1 MLHNPR
7 GALTPP
13 CPRSLRRCHRRPLA
27 PRLLRGRQ
35 PRALQGR
42 VPKIRPLLHRLQV
55 RHPPTPKKFWGHPWG
70 WSLSVPVPAA
80 SRTRRNSSNSSWT
93 GCTWRST
100 GRAGAPP
107 ASCRTHGDPRPWRT
121 PKRSGEGGGEGRWGG
136 GTPILGITHPRC
148 RPRSDDERANQM
160 WKRYLE
166 REDSKIVGELWDWG
180 CPPHVPGTPKYLGVP
195 SLTAPCPP
203 RSLCGAAEELP
214 QVPGLRLPLHHLR
227 GVLRPLAAH
236 PKGRTDKNPSDP
248 PQKPL
253 RPPQI
258 PLTPP

>member
-1 MLHNPR
+1 MLHNPP

-35 PRALQGR
+35 PRPLQGR

-55 RHPPTPKKFWGHPWG
+55 RHPPNPPKFLGIPRG

-80 SRTRRNSSNSSWT
+80 SRTRRNSSSSSWT

-121 PKRSGEGGGEGRWGG
+121 PKRSGEGGGRGLVGRGDPNFG
-136 GTPILGITHPRC
+136 DNSPQRH
-148 RPRSDDERANQM
+148 PRSDDERANQM

-166 REDSKIVGELWDWG
+166 REDSKIVGELWEWGCPLLSPRPQKLWG
-180 CPPHVPGTPKYLGVP
+180 CPP
-195 SLTAPCPP
+195 
-203 RSLCGAAEELP
+203 
-214 QVPGLRLPLHHLR
+214 
-227 GVLRPLAAH
+227 
-236 PKGRTDKNPSDP
+236 
-248 PQKPL
+248 
-253 RPPQI
+253 
-258 PLTPP
+258 